1 MDFRIV
7 LQYGG
12 LGIVKNDYLVLG
24 EKEAPVK
31 IEVFLNYAC
40 PYCATFYE
48 LVDTILPPYIENK
61 QVVVV
66 VKHYDKP
73 REMLL
78 PGTLIN
84 ANLDYSQPEKT
95 LEIIS
100 ELFKEQSTWDKF
112 SSHEIKKYIE
122 EKYGLEEQFS
132 NIDRSLLITAEA
144 IERNVK
150 MVPTVFINEL
160 EFQYPREIFA
170 DELKE
175 VIETKLKKVRL

>member
-1 MDFRIV
+1 MSTI
-7 LQYGG
+7 
-12 LGIVKNDYLVLG
+12 KNDYLVIG
-24 EKEAPVK
+24 NRNAPVQ
-31 IEVFLNYAC
+31 IEVFLNFAC
-40 PYCATFYE
+40 PYCASFYE
-48 LVDTILPPYIENK
+48 LVDTVLPQYFESE
-61 QVVVV
+61 QVTLI

-84 ANLDYSQPEKT
+84 ANLDYSNPQRT

-100 ELFKEQSTWDKF
+100 ELFKNLDTWDKF
-112 SSHEIKKYIE
+112 SNLEIKQYITD
-122 EKYGLEEQFS
+122 KYGLKEEFS

-150 MVPTVFINEL
+150 MVPTVFINDQ

-170 DELKE
+170 DEFVQVINQELQKKE
-175 VIETKLKKVRL
+175 K

>member
-1 MDFRIV
+1 MTEI
-7 LQYGG
+7 
-12 LGIVKNDYLVLG
+12 KNSYLVIG
-24 EKEAPVK
+24 DVNAPVK

-40 PYCATFYE
+40 PYCATFFD
-48 LVDTILPPYIENK
+48 LVDNTLPKYFAEK
-61 QVVVV
+61 KVALV

-84 ANLDYSQPEKT
+84 ANLDYSNPERT

-100 ELFKEQSTWDKF
+100 ELFKDQAKWDKY
-112 SSHEIKKYIE
+112 SSFEIKKYIE
-122 EKYGLEEQFS
+122 EKYNLKEEFS

-170 DELKE
+170 EELVE
-175 VIETKLKKVRL
+175 VIEKELEKVEA

>member
-1 MDFRIV
+1 MAEI
-7 LQYGG
+7 
-12 LGIVKNDYLVLG
+12 KNDYLVIGDLN
-24 EKEAPVK
+24 APVK

-48 LVDTILPPYIENK
+48 LVDSTLPQYFEQNK
-61 QVVVV
+61 VALI

-84 ANLDYSQPEKT
+84 ANLDYSNPKRT

-100 ELFKEQSTWDKF
+100 ELFKDQANWDKY
-112 SSHEIKKYIE
+112 SNHEIKKYIE
-122 EKYGLEEQFS
+122 EKYDLKEEFS

-144 IERNVK
+144 IERGVK
-150 MVPTVFINEL
+150 MVPTVFINDL
-160 EFQYPREIFA
+160 EFQFPREIFA
-170 DELKE
+170 DELVD
-175 VIETKLKKVRL
+175 VIEKELEKVGV

>member
-1 MDFRIV
+1 MTEI
-7 LQYGG
+7 
-12 LGIVKNDYLVLG
+12 KNDYLVIGDLN
-24 EKEAPVK
+24 APVK

-40 PYCATFYE
+40 PYCATFYD
-48 LVDTILPPYIENK
+48 LVDNTLPKYFTEK
-61 QVVVV
+61 KVALV

-84 ANLDYSQPEKT
+84 ANLDYSNPERT

-100 ELFKEQSTWDKF
+100 ELFKNQATWDKY
-112 SSHEIKKYIE
+112 SSFEIKKYIE
-122 EKYGLEEQFS
+122 EKYNLKEEFS

-170 DELKE
+170 EELVEIIDKE
-175 VIETKLKKVRL
+175 LEKAEV

>member
-1 MDFRIV
+1 MTKI
-7 LQYGG
+7 
-12 LGIVKNDYLVLG
+12 KNDYLVLG
-24 EKEAPVK
+24 DVDAPVK

-40 PYCATFYE
+40 PYCATFYD
-48 LVDTILPPYIENK
+48 LVDNTLPKYFTEK
-61 QVVVV
+61 KVALV

-84 ANLDYSQPEKT
+84 ANLDYSNPERT

-100 ELFKEQSTWDKF
+100 ELFKNQATWDKY
-112 SSHEIKKYIE
+112 SSFEIKKYIE
-122 EKYGLEEQFS
+122 EKYNLKEEFS

-170 DELKE
+170 EELVEIIDKE
-175 VIETKLKKVRL
+175 LEKAEV

>member
-1 MDFRIV
+1 MAKI
-7 LQYGG
+7 
-12 LGIVKNDYLVLG
+12 KNDYLVIG
-24 EKEAPVK
+24 DINAPVK

-48 LVDTILPPYIENK
+48 LVDNTLPQYFEQNK
-61 QVVVV
+61 VALV

-84 ANLDYSQPEKT
+84 ANLDYSNPERT

-100 ELFKEQSTWDKF
+100 ELFKNQATWDKY
-112 SSHEIKKYIE
+112 SNHEIKKYIE
-122 EKYGLEEQFS
+122 EKYDLKEEFS

-144 IERNVK
+144 IERGVT
-150 MVPTVFINEL
+150 MVPTVFINEI

-170 DELKE
+170 DELVE
-175 VIETKLKKVRL
+175 VIEKELEKAGV

>member
-1 MDFRIV
+1 MT
-7 LQYGG
+7 
-12 LGIVKNDYLVLG
+12 GIKNDYLVIG
-24 EKEAPVK
+24 DVNAPVK
-31 IEVFLNYAC
+31 MEVFLNYAC

-48 LVDTILPPYIENK
+48 LVDHTLPKYFTEGK
-61 QVVVV
+61 VALV

-84 ANLDYSQPEKT
+84 ANLDYTNPERT

-100 ELFKEQSTWDKF
+100 ELFKNQATWDKY
-112 SSHEIKKYIE
+112 SSFEIKKYIE
-122 EKYGLEEQFS
+122 EKYDLKEEPA

-150 MVPTVFINEL
+150 MVPTVFINEH

-170 DELKE
+170 EELVE
-175 VIETKLKKVRL
+175 VIEKELKNTGI

>member
-1 MDFRIV
+1 MTEI
-7 LQYGG
+7 
-12 LGIVKNDYLVLG
+12 KNDYLVIGDLS
-24 EKEAPVK
+24 APVK
-31 IEVFLNYAC
+31 IEVFLNFAC

-48 LVDTILPPYIENK
+48 LVDNTLPKYFVEKKVALI
-61 QVVVV
+61 

-84 ANLDYSQPEKT
+84 ANLDYSNPERT

-100 ELFKEQSTWDKF
+100 ELFKNQATWDKY
-112 SSHEIKKYIE
+112 SSFEIKKYIE
-122 EKYGLEEQFS
+122 DKYDLKEEFS

-170 DELKE
+170 DELVE
-175 VIETKLKKVRL
+175 VIEKELDRVGV

>member
-1 MDFRIV
+1 MEI
-7 LQYGG
+7 
-12 LGIVKNDYLVLG
+12 KNDYLVIG
-24 EKEAPVK
+24 DVNAPVK

-40 PYCATFYE
+40 PYCATFYN
-48 LVDTILPPYIENK
+48 LVDNTLPKYFAENK
-61 QVVVV
+61 VALV

-84 ANLDYSQPEKT
+84 ANLDYSNPERT

-100 ELFKEQSTWDKF
+100 QLFKDQATWDKY
-112 SSHEIKKYIE
+112 SSFEIKKYIE
-122 EKYGLEEQFS
+122 AKYNLKEEFS
-132 NIDRSLLITAEA
+132 NIDRSLQITAEA

-170 DELKE
+170 EELVE
-175 VIETKLKKVRL
+175 VIEKELEKVEA

>member
-1 MDFRIV
+1 MAKI
-7 LQYGG
+7 
-12 LGIVKNDYLVLG
+12 KNDFLVLG
-24 EKEAPVK
+24 NSEAPVK

-40 PYCATFYE
+40 PYCATFYH
-48 LVDTILPPYIENK
+48 LVDTILQSYIDKGE
-61 QVVVV
+61 VAVY

-84 ANLDYSQPEKT
+84 ANLDYSNPART

-100 ELFKEQSTWDKF
+100 ELFQEQSTWDKY
-112 SSHEIKKYIE
+112 SSHDIKKYIE
-122 EKYGLEEQFS
+122 TKYGLKEEFE
-132 NIDRSLLITAEA
+132 NIERSLLITAEA

-150 MVPTVFINEL
+150 MVPTVFVNEL

-170 DELKE
+170 DELVQVVE
-175 VIETKLKKVRL
+175 QQLEKVAR

>member
-1 MDFRIV
+1 MT
-7 LQYGG
+7 
-12 LGIVKNDYLVLG
+12 GIKNDYLVIGDLN
-24 EKEAPVK
+24 AFVK

-48 LVDTILPPYIENK
+48 LVDNVLPKYIEEK
-61 QVVVV
+61 KVALV

-84 ANLDYSQPEKT
+84 ANLDYSNPKRT

-100 ELFKEQSTWDKF
+100 ELFKNQSIWDKYSNF
-112 SSHEIKKYIE
+112 EIKKYIE
-122 EKYGLEEQFS
+122 EKYGLKEEIS
-132 NIDRSLLITAEA
+132 NIDRSLSITAEV

-160 EFQYPREIFA
+160 EFQYPREIFK
-170 DELKE
+170 DELVE
-175 VIETKLKKVRL
+175 VIEKELEKVEA

>member
-1 MDFRIV
+1 MTKI
-7 LQYGG
+7 
-12 LGIVKNDYLVLG
+12 KNDYLVIG
-24 EKEAPVK
+24 DVDAPVK
-31 IEVFLNYAC
+31 IEVFLNLAC
-40 PYCATFYE
+40 PYCATFYN
-48 LVDTILPPYIENK
+48 LVDNTLPKYFTEKKVALI
-61 QVVVV
+61 

-84 ANLDYSQPEKT
+84 ANLDYSNPERT

-100 ELFKEQSTWDKF
+100 ELFKNQATWDKY
-112 SSHEIKKYIE
+112 SSFEIKKYIE
-122 EKYGLEEQFS
+122 DKYNLKEEFS
-132 NIDRSLLITAEA
+132 NIDRSLLITAET

-170 DELKE
+170 EELVE
-175 VIETKLKKVRL
+175 VIEKELEKAEV

>member
-1 MDFRIV
+1 MTEI
-7 LQYGG
+7 
-12 LGIVKNDYLVLG
+12 KNDYLVIGDLN
-24 EKEAPVK
+24 ASVK

-48 LVDTILPPYIENK
+48 LVDNILPKYIEEK
-61 QVVVV
+61 KVALV

-84 ANLDYSQPEKT
+84 ANLDYSNPKRT

-100 ELFKEQSTWDKF
+100 ELFKNQSIWDKYSNF
-112 SSHEIKKYIE
+112 EIKKYIE
-122 EKYGLEEQFS
+122 EKYGLKEEFS
-132 NIDRSLLITAEA
+132 NIDRSLSITAEV
-144 IERNVK
+144 IESNVK

-160 EFQYPREIFA
+160 EFQYPREIFK
-170 DELKE
+170 DELVE
-175 VIETKLKKVRL
+175 VIEKELEKVKA

>member
-1 MDFRIV
+1 MTEI
-7 LQYGG
+7 
-12 LGIVKNDYLVLG
+12 KNDYLVIGDLS
-24 EKEAPVK
+24 APVK

-48 LVDTILPPYIENK
+48 LVDNTLPKYFQEKKVALI
-61 QVVVV
+61 

-84 ANLDYSQPEKT
+84 ANLDYSNPERT

-100 ELFKEQSTWDKF
+100 ELFKNQATWDKY
-112 SSHEIKKYIE
+112 SSFEIKKYIE
-122 EKYGLEEQFS
+122 EKYDLKEEFS

-170 DELKE
+170 DELVE
-175 VIETKLKKVRL
+175 VIEKELDKVGV

>member
-1 MDFRIV
+1 MSV
-7 LQYGG
+7 L
-12 LGIVKNDYLVLG
+12 
-24 EKEAPVK
+24 
-31 IEVFLNYAC
+31 
-40 PYCATFYE
+40 ATFYE

-84 ANLDYSQPEKT
+84 LNLDYSSPEKT
-95 LEIIS
+95 LDVIKQ
-100 ELFKEQSTWDKF
+100 LFKEQETWDKY
-112 SSHEIKKYIE
+112 SSHGIKQYIE
-122 EKYGLEEQFS
+122 EKFGLKEEES
-132 NIDRSLLITAEA
+132 NIERSLQLTAEA

-150 MVPTVFINEL
+150 MVPTVFINDL
-160 EFQYPREIFA
+160 EYQFPREIFA

-175 VIETKLKKVRL
+175 VIENQLTKVEA

>member
-1 MDFRIV
+1 MSNI
-7 LQYGG
+7 
-12 LGIVKNDYLVLG
+12 KNDYLVLG
-24 EKEAPVK
+24 DLSAPIK

-48 LVDTILPPYIENK
+48 LVDTKLPHYFEDK
-61 QVVVV
+61 KVALV

-84 ANLDYSQPEKT
+84 ANLDYSNPEKT

-100 ELFKEQSTWDKF
+100 ELFKNQTVWDKY
-112 SSHEIKKYIE
+112 SNHEIKKYIE
-122 EKYGLEEQFS
+122 DQYGLKEEFA
-132 NIDRSLLITAEA
+132 NIDRSLSITAEA

-150 MVPTVFINEL
+150 MVPTVFINDL

-170 DELKE
+170 DELIE
-175 VIETKLKKVRL
+175 VIENELQRVEA

>member
-1 MDFRIV
+1 MSEI
-7 LQYGG
+7 
-12 LGIVKNDYLVLG
+12 KNDFLVLG
-24 EKEAPVK
+24 DVKAPIK

-48 LVDTILPPYIENK
+48 LVDTVLAKYIDSK
-61 QVVVV
+61 KVAVV

-84 ANLDYSQPEKT
+84 ANLDYNNPQRT

-100 ELFKEQSTWDKF
+100 ELFKNQATWDKY
-112 SSHEIKKYIE
+112 SNHEIKEYIE
-122 EKYGLEEQFS
+122 ATYGLKEEFS
-132 NIDRSLLITAEA
+132 NIDRSLSITAEA
-144 IERNVK
+144 IERNVE
-150 MVPTVFINEL
+150 MVPTVFINDL

-170 DELKE
+170 DEIIE
-175 VIETKLKKVRL
+175 VIEKQLEKAEV